1 MQEDED
7 GNWFKVAFRVSGP
20 RLTEASTVTLILK
33 PFLGHDAVAR
43 TSQRFKGRLHSFNRK
58 IV

>member
-20 RLTEASTVTLILK
+20 RLTEASTVPLILK

-43 TSQRFKGRLHSFNRK
+43 TSQRFKGRLQ
-58 IV
+58 